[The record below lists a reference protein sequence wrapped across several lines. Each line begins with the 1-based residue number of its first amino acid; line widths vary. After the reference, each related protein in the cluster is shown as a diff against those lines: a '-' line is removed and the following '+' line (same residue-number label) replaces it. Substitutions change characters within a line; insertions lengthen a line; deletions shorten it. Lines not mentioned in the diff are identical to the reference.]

1 MAGANSFEQ
10 SSEKERDRPLRG
22 LLYMI
27 GQLAEHINNTAW
39 TRKASEKK
47 YGTQSLSLWRTH
59 PYLFKAFKVAVS
71 RWLNSLPEP
80 TDEPQIPNSE
90 IIKAMQKYPAPE
102 DFGASVASIFSALA
116 MSSAL
121 LFKLR
126 IKKPEEILS
135 SIRGKIGPEH
145 YEGFEYEFYGM
156 EQARQDLE
164 LPAGKTTARR
174 KSKL

>member
-80 TDEPQIPNSE
+80 TDEPQIPKFGNHQGYAE
-90 IIKAMQKYPAPE
+90 ISRSGGFWSICGFNFLRVSDVERPA
-102 DFGASVASIFSALA
+102 V
-116 MSSAL
+116 
-121 LFKLR
+121 
-126 IKKPEEILS
+126 
-135 SIRGKIGPEH
+135 
-145 YEGFEYEFYGM
+145 
-156 EQARQDLE
+156 
-164 LPAGKTTARR
+164 
-174 KSKL
+174 